1 HPASREAP
9 DAVIALQNRVAEVD
23 LFLVAIMI
31 AIMLRSMVVSTAKK
45 VKDKA
50 KSLGNM
56 CLKVNACKRILPQP
70 VALRG
75 ALPKTSLP
83 VDDWSVLTR
92 SSPRSVRAV
101 TQ

>member
-23 LFLVAIMI
+23 LFLVPIMI
-31 AIMLRSMVVSTAKK
+31 AIMVRLIVVSTAKK

-56 CLKVNACKRILPQP
+56 CLKVNACKRLLPQP
-70 VALRG
+70 VSLRG
-75 ALPKTSLP
+75 ALPKTGLP
-83 VDDWSVLTR
+83 KDEVRLMTTL
-92 SSPRSVRAV
+92 SPRELRPV
-101 TQ
+101 TS